1 MDGNKKKYKD
11 NRPPYVHSIRTGQT
25 SLQNKQPKI
34 ETHTISSSCYRPI
47 FSELKNQITKQRS
60 IVYVYEKNQWFGKNK
75 TTKQMNEIRAT
86 AFLPLKSSIT
96 RFIITHLCISFIQ
109 CVMDYVS
116 WSVGILDNND
126 QQKTNEK

>member
-1 MDGNKKKYKD
+1 
-11 NRPPYVHSIRTGQT
+11 
-25 SLQNKQPKI
+25 
-34 ETHTISSSCYRPI
+34 
-47 FSELKNQITKQRS
+47 
-60 IVYVYEKNQWFGKNK
+60 
-75 TTKQMNEIRAT
+75 MNEIRAT

-96 RFIITHLCISFIQ
+96 RFIITHRCISFIP